1 MHPWLNWIE
10 HLTTDQKV
18 VGSNPTGCT
27 MKNICIL
34 IISVIFLFSCS
45 IVVNKV
51 ANIRDIKEVTG
62 EFAIGTKRFQII
74 DSTRKSWYLDGYDG
88 YRTLMLQVWYPS
100 DVNVYDIRSSYI
112 DNEKAFTYTLKNQG
126 YGVPSMLTDQIGS
139 IKCNSWDSSK
149 PLKNNKFPIVIFSHG
164 HGGLRTQNTN
174 QVEELVSHGFIV
186 MAVDHTY
193 DAGFVEFLN
202 GNIEYSLTSRPDSSP
217 IIESPEEFNTRFFYR
232 INDINFLINQINS
245 FHILDNEIFS
255 IMDTS
260 SIGIFGHSLG
270 GLTSI
275 YAALNNKSIKSCY
288 ALDALFESVPDSIL
302 NRDFKK
308 PIFHIGQNNK
318 GDTQYWE
325 DSNFDNLKTF
335 LNNNSNYSIMIDIPG
350 SYHYDYTDFTYF
362 TYLTKRMNFS
372 GEISTDD
379 MVNIMNETLLDF
391 LNASLKNYNFI
402 DPTIYKTKYPMI
414 DLIIKN

>member
-1 MHPWLNWIE
+1 
-10 HLTTDQKV
+10 
-18 VGSNPTGCT
+18 
-27 MKNICIL
+27 
-34 IISVIFLFSCS
+34 
-45 IVVNKV
+45 
-51 ANIRDIKEVTG
+51 
-62 EFAIGTKRFQII
+62 
-74 DSTRKSWYLDGYDG
+74 
-88 YRTLMLQVWYPS
+88 MLQVWYPS
-100 DVNVYDIRSSYI
+100 DVNIYDIRSSYI

-335 LNNNSNYSIMIDIPG
+335 LNNNSNNSIMIDIPG

>member
-74 DSTRKSWYLDGYDG
+74 DSTRTSWYLDGYDG
-88 YRTLMLQVWYPS
+88 YRALMLQVWYPS
-100 DVNVYDIRSSYI
+100 DVNIYDIKSPYI
-112 DNEKAFTYTLKNQG
+112 DNQKAFTYTLKNQG
-126 YGVPSMLTDQIGS
+126 YGVPSLLTDQIGS

-149 PLKNNKFPIVIFSHG
+149 PLKNNKFPLVIFSHG

-193 DAGFVEFLN
+193 DAGFVEFFD
-202 GNIEYSLTSRPDSSP
+202 GNTIFSLTARPDDNP
-217 IIESPEEFNTRFFYR
+217 LIETPDQFYKRFGYR
-232 INDINFLINQINS
+232 VDDINFIIDVSNN
-245 FHILDNEIFS
+245 FYEYDNDIYEI
-255 IMDTS
+255 IDNDN
-260 SIGIFGHSLG
+260 IGIFGHSFG
-270 GLTSI
+270 GLTSF
-275 YAALNNKSIKSCY
+275 YSGLFNESIKSCY
-288 ALDALFESVPDSIL
+288 ALDGWFEPLPDSLVNVDI
-302 NRDFKK
+302 NK
-308 PIFHIGQNNK
+308 PIFHLGQHNK
-318 GDTQYWE
+318 GEIRYWE
-325 DSNFDNLKTF
+325 DMNYEKLSSFM
-335 LNNNSNYSIMIDIPG
+335 NSNTSSSIMIDIPG
-350 SYHYDYTDFTYF
+350 SSHYDYTDFTYF
-362 TYLTKRMNFS
+362 TYLTKKMKFS
-372 GEISTDD
+372 GYVAHDSMAE
-379 MVNIMNETLLDF
+379 IMNVTLLDF
-391 LNASLKNYNFI
+391 FSSTLKKSKKINVNNYNE
-402 DPTIYKTKYPMI
+402 KYPFI
-414 DLIIKN
+414 NIIMNK